1 MTRFSRWVT
10 LPIGSVSGA
19 IVCALMVLTI
29 VDIVL
34 RKMSGQGVPGGIEYS
49 EIFLV
54 VGVFFALAA
63 AQAEGFHVS
72 TSVLTSRMP
81 VTARRV
87 SEAMGALL
95 GGVIVA
101 VMAYVAT
108 QAAWVSFT
116 TGEYRFGLAEV
127 AVWPARA
134 AVALGLWL
142 YLIEFAGSAIRHFKV
157 PEDED
162 DAADAIAMAEKD
174 VVL

>member
-1 MTRFSRWVT
+1 MTRFSRWIT
-10 LPIGSVSGA
+10 LPLGSVSGA
-19 IVCALMVLTI
+19 IVFALMVLTV

-34 RKMSGQGVPGGIEYS
+34 RKISGQGVPGSVEYS
-49 EIFLV
+49 EVFLV

-63 AQAEGFHVS
+63 AQVEGFHVS

-81 VTARRV
+81 IATRRV
-87 SEAMGALL
+87 SEAIGALL
-95 GGVIVA
+95 GVIVIA

-116 TGEYRFGLAEV
+116 TGEYRFGLAAV
-127 AVWPARA
+127 VVWPARA
-134 AVALGLWL
+134 AIALGLWV
-142 YLIEFAGSAIRHFKV
+142 YLLEYAGSAVRRFKA

-162 DAADAIAMAEKD
+162 DAADAIAMAEKG